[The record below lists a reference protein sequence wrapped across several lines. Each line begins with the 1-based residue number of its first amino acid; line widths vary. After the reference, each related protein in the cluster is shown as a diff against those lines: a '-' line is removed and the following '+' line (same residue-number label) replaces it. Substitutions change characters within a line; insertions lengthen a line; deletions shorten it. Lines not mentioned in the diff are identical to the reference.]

1 MTAPLDRRSYLG
13 VLLASATAGCSGW
26 GEGVSTPPSE
36 PLTRGHIVAIGRDLE
51 TTIVEPND
59 SEAPVQDALDTV
71 AESGG
76 RVCLPPGVVRD
87 RGPIRPYRNTGIY
100 GYGMNVSVLQITRS
114 NTDGIRFDRS
124 PRASRVQLDG
134 FELRGPGREAD
145 SGVAIHFCD
154 SDADPVS
161 DPADFSL
168 GRLYCWAWNNTVY
181 RVDEGVGPF
190 QCRHDF
196 LRMDDCDA
204 GDERALIEWRSSYG
218 PANWFGTVVAY
229 PSADRSEADS
239 VLLHQRG
246 GEIAIGD
253 ITTGTT
259 TGRLVDTRNGHLR
272 VGRLHYEPV
281 GQRSVPRSLVRIGPN
296 GTARVDDVLVLRG
309 DEPVGH
315 VSAHDVLETIG
326 ADPDRE
332 PQPVESIMQPA
343 PDAIDAESDL
353 SDVLA
358 RLSTS
363 DVDRLPVTN
372 GDAELVGVVTESDVI
387 AAASNVVS
395 EPRAAT
401 VGGPE
406 PVTEAEENAIGGAG
420 QTAVERTMSE
430 DADVTSEEFSNQS
443 VCESCGILS
452 PDLQVVN
459 GQSIC
464 PDCRDV

>member
-1 MTAPLDRRSYLG
+1 MDGVTARDVMSR
-13 VLLASATAGCSGW
+13 AFA
-26 GEGVSTPPSE
+26 GVSE
-36 PLTRGHIVAIGRDLE
+36 GDDVD
-51 TTIVEPND
+51 D
-59 SEAPVQDALDTV
+59 
-71 AESGG
+71 
-76 RVCLPPGVVRD
+76 VR
-87 RGPIRPYRNTGIY
+87 
-100 GYGMNVSVLQITRS
+100 
-114 NTDGIRFDRS
+114 
-124 PRASRVQLDG
+124 
-134 FELRGPGREAD
+134 EL
-145 SGVAIHFCD
+145 
-154 SDADPVS
+154 
-161 DPADFSL
+161 
-168 GRLYCWAWNNTVY
+168 
-181 RVDEGVGPF
+181 
-190 QCRHDF
+190 
-196 LRMDDCDA
+196 
-204 GDERALIEWRSSYG
+204 LIE
-218 PANWFGTVVAY
+218 
-229 PSADRSEADS
+229 E
-239 VLLHQRG
+239 
-246 GEIAIGD
+246 
-253 ITTGTT
+253 
-259 TGRLVDTRNGHLR
+259 
-272 VGRLHYEPV
+272 
-281 GQRSVPRSLVRIGPN
+281 
-296 GTARVDDVLVLRG
+296 RVDDVLVLRG

>member
-1 MTAPLDRRSYLG
+1 VTAPLDRRSYLG

-296 GTARVDDVLVLRG
+296 GTARVDDVLVDSEAVQYVYELSRG
-309 DEPVGH
+309 AGNAILSGSVGGRGTIRENT
-315 VSAHDVLETIG
+315 VAVTGRLDPTRPSWYFGRSA
-326 ADPDRE
+326 
-332 PQPVESIMQPA
+332 
-343 PDAIDAESDL
+343 
-353 SDVLA
+353 
-358 RLSTS
+358 
-363 DVDRLPVTN
+363 DVD
-372 GDAELVGVVTESDVI
+372 VI
-387 AAASNVVS
+387 GSSGTGSLRVLGS
-395 EPRAAT
+395 
-401 VGGPE
+401 
-406 PVTEAEENAIGGAG
+406 AG
-420 QTAVERTMSE
+420 R
-430 DADVTSEEFSNQS
+430 
-443 VCESCGILS
+443 GL
-452 PDLQVVN
+452 
-459 GQSIC
+459 G
-464 PDCRDV
+464 